1 MENSKFLSINWQDFA
16 KGLMTAVMA
25 GVVGFVYETLLS
37 KGDINWE
44 NIAYAAIV
52 AGVGY
57 LAKNFTT
64 NSAGS
69 MLRAENGKVLGIFNK
84 K

>member
-1 MENSKFLSINWQDFA
+1 MDNSKFLSLNWQDFL
-16 KGLMTAVMA
+16 KGFVTAIMA
-25 GVVGFVYETLLS
+25 GVVGFLYETLLS

-69 MLRAENGKVLGIFNK
+69 VLKTEGGKFLGIK
-84 K
+84 